1 MNIKKAL
8 KASQRQEE
16 EQMIADSHS
25 VDKRKQPKT
34 KATLL
39 VSSLCSS
46 KLLRLRL
53 RPCPHKRATSCSFS
67 TGLVYS
73 YLTLGWVPI
82 IIIIQY
88 LYSALKSCTGYIG
101 AGGFRL
107 RLSEQVC
114 FEVFFRGKVWQD
126 LMSDGCKFQRMFGDN
141 YSHPVTQPT
150 VCVKAVTG
158 SPQIQLC

>member
-46 KLLRLRL
+46 KLLRLR
-53 RPCPHKRATSCSFS
+53 PCPQKRAT
-67 TGLVYS
+67 
-73 YLTLGWVPI
+73 
-82 IIIIQY
+82 
-88 LYSALKSCTGYIG
+88 
-101 AGGFRL
+101 
-107 RLSEQVC
+107 
-114 FEVFFRGKVWQD
+114 
-126 LMSDGCKFQRMFGDN
+126 
-141 YSHPVTQPT
+141 
-150 VCVKAVTG
+150 
-158 SPQIQLC
+158 